1 MTERNPNVGDEGHP
15 NKRWG
20 EIPSLI
26 IHLKDHN
33 ANREWTLAAT
43 GRSLVPLVLLGVLV
57 LVLGASIYWLTQ
69 N

>member
-1 MTERNPNVGDEGHP
+1 MTERNSNVGDEGQT

-33 ANREWTLAAT
+33 ANREWMLAAT
-43 GRSLVPLVLLGVLV
+43 GRSLVPLVLLGVLL
-57 LVLGASIYWLTQ
+57 LVIGGSIYWLTP